1 LFLDDKKNGISDA
14 HYHLSVALFVKLRER
29 GIFAV
34 KPDGVC
40 NNGQTSASSVSQVG
54 QNHAVMKV
62 LQPNAMIETI
72 EGQTESDCT
81 HHAE

>member
-1 LFLDDKKNGISDA
+1 MEYQMLTTTCLS
-14 HYHLSVALFVKLRER
+14 HYLLNCVNVAF
-29 GIFAV
+29 FAV